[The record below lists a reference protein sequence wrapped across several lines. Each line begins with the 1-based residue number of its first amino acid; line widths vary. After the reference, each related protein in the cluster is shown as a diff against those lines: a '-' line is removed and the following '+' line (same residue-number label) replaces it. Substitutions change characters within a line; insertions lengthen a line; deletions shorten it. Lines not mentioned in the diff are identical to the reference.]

1 MYRSTGWRPGWIW
14 YSKLVL
20 LIEQKY
26 VGGISR
32 KLVLVVMIRKG
43 PWASLW
49 CPWRV
54 PAGSSNAPRSQ
65 QLLCAYLTIPNPPA
79 HQYCCLPVKT
89 SMKLKV
95 FMFSSKL
102 LHRVTSDQ
110 ICEHKRLLN
119 FLHLSFFLGWQSVG
133 TSPAIQTKWPN
144 SAIHLYVCKHGPNE
158 MVHLL
163 AQSGALI
170 VRSIQFSLS
179 PLMQL
184 MSQES
189 IEWRMMLINVEWCWI
204 MLIDADWCWLMHK

>member
-1 MYRSTGWRPGWIW
+1 MDRNKQPWSKLDKSRYCPFLPQLVMYRSTGWRPGWIW

-119 FLHLSFFLGWQSVG
+119 FLHLFFSWV
-133 TSPAIQTKWPN
+133 AICWYIPCYTNQMAK
-144 SAIHLYVCKHGPNE
+144 
-158 MVHLL
+158 
-163 AQSGALI
+163 
-170 VRSIQFSLS
+170 FSNTFICL
-179 PLMQL
+179 
-184 MSQES
+184 
-189 IEWRMMLINVEWCWI
+189 
-204 MLIDADWCWLMHK
+204 